1 MSDSGDPPLSDDY
14 AALLATLKD
23 RIRAARLRA
32 AVAVNQE
39 LILLYWT
46 IGRDILGRVS
56 TEGWGTKVV
65 QRLAKDLRR
74 DFPEMTGLSSR
85 NLTYMRSFAAAY
97 PDQEIVQQVVA
108 LLPWGHNL
116 RLLDALKDADRR
128 LWYARQ
134 AIQHGWSR
142 AVLVHQMESGLIDRQ
157 GKAVTNFSE
166 TLPQPQSDLA
176 HELMKDP
183 YDFEFLA
190 MAENLSERELERGLL
205 EHLRSLILE
214 LGKGF
219 SFVGSQYH
227 LEVGGQDFY
236 LDLLFYHLR
245 LRCFVVIDLK
255 VDDFKPEYAGKMNF
269 YLSAVDDLLRHPSDA
284 PTIGMILCKGKNAV
298 VVEYALRETVKPM
311 GVADYRVSSSLPARL
326 ERDLPTS
333 ADLAGEFPLMSLV
346 KLRIEIEQQ
355 LRRVADAQGI
365 SGRAVG
371 IGSMLRALEQAGV
384 LPGSERAFKETL
396 QVLNRATHG
405 IDIAPEAADQA
416 VAAGSRFLED
426 LRDMKW
432 P

>member
-1 MSDSGDPPLSDDY
+1 M
-14 AALLATLKD
+14 
-23 RIRAARLRA
+23 
-32 AVAVNQE
+32 
-39 LILLYWT
+39 
-46 IGRDILGRVS
+46 
-56 TEGWGTKVV
+56 
-65 QRLAKDLRR
+65 
-74 DFPEMTGLSSR
+74 
-85 NLTYMRSFAAAY
+85 
-97 PDQEIVQQVVA
+97 
-108 LLPWGHNL
+108 
-116 RLLDALKDADRR
+116 KDADRR
-128 LWYARQ
+128 LWCARQ

-365 SGRAVG
+365 SGRAAG
-371 IGSMLRALEQAGV
+371 IGSMLRELEQAGV